1 MIEDSNMQKLEM
13 TLPET

>member
-13 TLPET
+13 ALPEI